1 MMTQDCSQKTI
12 RRFSPDSSRL
22 PASVP
27 GSFHPETQQE
37 LRTLL
42 LPQVQDWWQFQEPG
56 DRITSF
62 VSAAMKS
69 EGEDLRIEEI
79 SPLNKLLE
87 KRNFLI
93 RGA

>member
-1 MMTQDCSQKTI
+1 
-12 RRFSPDSSRL
+12 
-22 PASVP
+22 
-27 GSFHPETQQE
+27 
-37 LRTLL
+37 
-42 LPQVQDWWQFQEPG
+42 VQDWWQFLEPG